1 MLALLLSS
9 LPFCRVVPL
18 VSNKFYVTTPIYYVN
33 DAPHL
38 GTAYTTVAAD
48 AFGRQRA
55 LRGMDSR
62 FLTGT
67 DEHGLK
73 IDRSAKDRGQSPQA
87 FVDEISQQFRVAW
100 PKLLCEPADF
110 IRTTEERHKKVVQE
124 LWQKCAANGDI
135 YKGNHEG
142 WYCVSCEQF
151 YPEKDL
157 AEGQT
162 CAIHKKPVEWTKEA
176 TYFFRLSK
184 YQDRL
189 LKLYEERPEFV
200 LPETRRNE
208 VVAFVREG
216 LKDLS
221 VSRTSF
227 KWGIQVPGDPE
238 HVMYVWFDALTN
250 YLSAVK
256 DSDAAG
262 FWPPDLQLV
271 GKDIIRFHCIY
282 WPAFL
287 LSAGYTEAQLPKTI
301 FAHGFLTI
309 NGQKM
314 GKSTRNTVEPV
325 RLAEYFG
332 ADEVRYFLL
341 REIALGQDGDFSH
354 KKLIARIRS
363 ELGSTLGN
371 LLHRTL
377 PFVSKHLGGVV
388 PTPRAEDDGE
398 RERALRAKC
407 AELVRE
413 AGKAWEQFEPHR
425 ALECAISLAIECNG
439 YFDASAPW
447 KLAKDPANHA
457 ALGTVIYHV
466 LEVLRVCSVLLW
478 PVLPVKAN
486 ALRAQLGIDPIM
498 PSIGLDRWPLDWGG
512 LAPGSAVHPGQPLFR
527 NITKEDEEKILR
539 DFGVADGAAPEPAKS
554 VAKAESVV
562 SAATPVVSAT
572 VAPTTPAATAPAAV
586 AEGVALIQYEDF
598 AKVELKLGHVLSAEK
613 IPKKD
618 KLLKLSVDL
627 GEPTGPRQI
636 IAGIALAYAPEQLV
650 GKQLVIVANLA
661 PRDFGKGLMSHGML
675 LACGDPESLSI
686 VTIEKPKPA
695 GTRVK

>member
-1 MLALLLSS
+1 MSQ
-9 LPFCRVVPL
+9 
-18 VSNKFYVTTPIYYVN
+18 KFYVTTPIYYVN
-33 DAPHL
+33 DVPHL

-73 IDRSAKDRGQSPQA
+73 IDRSAKERGQDPQS
-87 FVDEISQQFRVAW
+87 FVDEIATQFQQAW

-110 IRTTEERHKKVVQE
+110 IRTTEARHKKVVQE
-124 LWQKCAANGDI
+124 LWQKCADNGDI
-135 YKGNHEG
+135 YKGEHEG

-157 AEGQT
+157 AEGQSCPT
-162 CAIHKKPVEWTKEA
+162 HKKPVEWTKEP

-184 YQDRL
+184 YQEPL
-189 LKLYEERPEFV
+189 LKLYESRPEFV
-200 LPETRRNE
+200 LPESRRNE

-227 KWGIQVPGDPE
+227 KWGIAVPNDPT

-256 DSDAAG
+256 DSEFAG
-262 FWPPDLQLV
+262 YWPPDLQLV
-271 GKDIIRFHCIY
+271 GKDIIRFHCVY

-287 LSAGYTEAQLPKTI
+287 LSAGYDGDLLPRTI

-354 KKLIARIRS
+354 KKLIARVRS

-371 LLHRTL
+371 LLHRTM

-388 PTPRAEDDGE
+388 PQPRPQDDTE
-398 RERALRAKC
+398 REQFLRAKC
-407 AELVRE
+407 AELALE
-413 AGKAWEQFEPHR
+413 AGRAWDHYEPHR
-425 ALECAISLAIECNG
+425 ALECAINLAIECNG

-447 KLAKDPANHA
+447 KLAKDPSNLAP
-457 ALGTVIYHV
+457 LGTVIYHV
-466 LEVLRVCSVLLW
+466 LEVLRVCSLLLW
-478 PVLPVKAN
+478 PVLPSKSN
-486 ALRAQLGIDPIM
+486 ALRAQLGLDPVM
-498 PSIGLDRWPLDWGG
+498 PIVGLDRWPLQWGG
-512 LAPGSAVHPGQPLFR
+512 LSPGATVHPGAPLFR

-539 DFGVADGAAPEPAKS
+539 DFGVAEGESSVTKTASKS
-554 VAKAESVV
+554 VAPVTVPEPSGSAPSV
-562 SAATPVVSAT
+562 AAKN
-572 VAPTTPAATAPAAV
+572 AV
-586 AEGVALIQYEDF
+586 AEGVAVIGYEDF

-613 IPKKD
+613 IAKKD
-618 KLLKLSVDL
+618 KLLKLSVDC
-627 GEPTGPRQI
+627 GEPSGPRQI
-636 IAGIALAYAPEQLV
+636 IAGIALAYSPEQLV
-650 GKQLVIVANLA
+650 GKQIVIVANLA
-661 PRDFGKGLMSHGML
+661 PRDFGKGLLSHGML
-675 LACGDPESLSI
+675 LACGDPDSLSV